1 MKLSLEDSR
10 RLTGPNLFWDYP
22 GAIIDVTI
30 SGVASS
36 SVIKTWEIQVR
47 SFLDALG
54 WGSEKITSRQYK
66 GGASLIITAPVDALY
81 SATEV
86 NEAAWLAT
94 LAQFGLGQSQ
104 NFSSTLNSLKTE
116 IQQEQNPSLSVF
128 LDAAHKHNKPAL
140 VDDDYV
146 SIGYG
151 RHSKVFDTKKI
162 PEPTSIN
169 WNDIKAIPLGLIT
182 GTNGKSTSVRLAS
195 AIISAA
201 NKIAGITSTDYIRV
215 GDEVL
220 DTGDYSG
227 PGGAR
232 ALLRNTNVDIALL
245 EVARGGLLRRGLA
258 VNKADAAL
266 ITNVAADHLGE
277 YGINTVNELAEA
289 KFIVH
294 RALNSSSP
302 LVLNADDINS
312 VTQAKKVD
320 QLIHWFSESEFNPI
334 IQSQIS
340 KKATAAFIR
349 DDMLILNQ
357 NGDETEIVDIKN
369 VPITFNGAAKHNV
382 QNCLG
387 VSLLCTAL
395 GISPNYIKQGLLAF
409 KGDYKDNPGRGN
421 IIEKNGRKIII
432 DFAHNEHGLS
442 AIAQTINSMPAKRRL
457 VLICQAG
464 DRSDYDI
471 QAMVHASLLAKP
483 DRVIVCELPDHLR
496 GRSLGDVPQVMT
508 NALISSGFPEN
519 EIIHAS
525 SVFEGSKKALAW
537 AKPDDLLLLLA
548 LTDRDK
554 VLEHINSIPLD

>member
-30 SGVASS
+30 SGIDSS
-36 SVIKTWEIQVR
+36 SVVKTWEIQVR

-66 GGASLIITAPVDALY
+66 DGASLVITAPVDALY

-94 LAQFGLGQSQ
+94 LEQFGLGQSQ
-104 NFSSTLNSLKTE
+104 NFFSTLNSLKTE
-116 IQQEQNPSLSVF
+116 IQQEQNLSLSAF
-128 LDAAHKHNKPAL
+128 LDAAEKHHKPAL
-140 VDDDYV
+140 VDDDCI

-151 RHSKVFDTKKI
+151 RHSKVFDIKNI
-162 PEPTSIN
+162 PDPTSIN

-201 NKIAGITSTDYIRV
+201 NKVAGITSTDYIRV
-215 GDEVL
+215 GDDVL

-232 ALLRNTNVDIALL
+232 TLLRNNNVDIALL

-334 IQSQIS
+334 IQTQIS
-340 KKATAAFIR
+340 HKATVAFIR
-349 DDMLILNQ
+349 DDKLILHQ
-357 NGDETEIVDIKN
+357 NGIEVEVVNINN
-369 VPITFNGAAKHNV
+369 VPLTFNGAAKHNI

-395 GISPNYIKQGLLAF
+395 GISPKYIKQGLLAF

-421 IIEKNGRKIII
+421 IIEKNGRKIIL

-442 AIAQTINSMPAKRRL
+442 AIAKTINSMPAKRRL

-464 DRSDYDI
+464 DRSDLDI
-471 QAMVHASLLAKP
+471 QAMVNAALLAKP
-483 DRVIVCELPDHLR
+483 NRVIISELPDHLR

-508 NALISSGFPEN
+508 NVLISSGFPEN
-519 EIIHAS
+519 EIIQAI

-537 AKPDDLLLLLA
+537 AEPGDLLLLLA

-554 VLEHINSIPLD
+554 VISLINNSL